1 MVNQNSV
8 YSIIAMLVPG
18 ILQRLMDEQNI
29 SEEKA
34 GSFFYNSELYKKL
47 EIEET
52 KLWHL
57 SSFALYSLLKEELET
72 GKITW
77 PEEQ

>member
-18 ILQRLMDEQNI
+18 ILQRLMDEKNI

>member
-1 MVNQNSV
+1 MSC
-8 YSIIAMLVPG
+8 MG
-18 ILQRLMDEQNI
+18 WQRI
-29 SEEKA
+29 
-34 GSFFYNSELYKKL
+34 FLYFC
-47 EIEET
+47 ENT

>member
-1 MVNQNSV
+1 MITQENL
-8 YSIIAMLVPG
+8 YSMLAMLIPG
-18 ILQRLMDEQNI
+18 ILQRIIDEQNI
-29 SEEKA
+29 SEQEA
-34 GSFFYNSELYKKL
+34 ANLLYNSELYKKL
-47 EIEET
+47 EIEES

-57 SSFALYSLLKEELET
+57 SSFTLYGLLKEELET

>member
-1 MVNQNSV
+1 MVTQDKV
-8 YSIIAMLVPG
+8 YSIIAMLTPG
-18 ILQRLMDEQNI
+18 ILQRLMEVRNI
-29 SEEKA
+29 NEEEA
-34 GSFFYNSELYKKL
+34 GKLLYNSELYKKL

-57 SSFALYSLLKEELET
+57 SSFALYSLLEEELET